1 MTRKGK
7 SQNSDSVGSV
17 HDAPKIHKTKKII
30 FKQEKKKQIDTFS
43 APTTTK
49 CFPVVLLLKQPQE
62 SQFDPN
68 IVKKLKKVKHLVVL
82 MSRQFLLLADLVLL
96 VRGDAYR

>member
-1 MTRKGK
+1 MKHQKYTKQRKLY
-7 SQNSDSVGSV
+7 SNR
-17 HDAPKIHKTKKII
+17 
-30 FKQEKKKQIDTFS
+30 KKKQQIDTFS